1 VIVYH
6 SCAALLSEDPLFR
19 HSFNWV
25 VADYLLRMAQPNEL
39 VPVDEKW
46 LVIVTIYLV
55 IIVLMG

>member
-1 VIVYH
+1 MVYH
-6 SCAALLSEDPLFR
+6 SCAALLSDDPLFR
-19 HSFNWV
+19 YGFNWV

-46 LVIVTIYLV
+46 LVSVTIYLV